1 MTVVSLPA
9 PSRVMPFVIVKGEVQ
24 PALPAGTNTVS
35 PSLAEA
41 RAELTSF
48 NETLLALTTAAPIRP
63 GEVKNTP
70 AMTTAALRWD
80 ANLILVGRW
89 RFYPKFVS
97 EPISPIWDFYRLDR
111 ILEG

>member
-1 MTVVSLPA
+1 MTVASLPA
-9 PSRVMPFVIVKGEVQ
+9 PSSVMPFVIVKVEVQ

-48 NETLLALTTAAPIRP
+48 NETLLALMTAAPIWP

-80 ANLILVGRW
+80 ANLILVGRR
-89 RFYPKFVS
+89 RFIPDLFPGPS
-97 EPISPIWDFYRLDR
+97 HRLGF
-111 ILEG
+111 IALTAF